1 MVKNIIHILN
11 NLLLTFCV
19 ISLSFLVIITVIDV
33 IGRYILGLPLPGA
46 SELTE
51 IILAILIYIG
61 LPYICRDEGHV
72 TVSILSHSLK
82 SNLSKLHSIIVNL
95 LIGII
100 LISIGIQLFLYGINL
115 KSYNDITTFLEIPK
129 APIAFILSALSFLAS
144 FMNFLNCYQYLTN
157 KKTVSSQNP
166 EERIYA
172 SYKRP
177 GIIESSITDKK
188 ER

>member
-1 MVKNIIHILN
+1 MIKNIIHILN

-100 LISIGIQLFLYGINL
+100 LISIESN
-115 KSYNDITTFLEIPK
+115 
-129 APIAFILSALSFLAS
+129 FIY
-144 FMNFLNCYQYLTN
+144 M
-157 KKTVSSQNP
+157 
-166 EERIYA
+166 
-172 SYKRP
+172 
-177 GIIESSITDKK
+177 EST
-188 ER
+188 